1 MRISCS
7 LSMLSAALILSTLAG
22 CATNATART
31 DALRCTSVG
40 CIEPLDLALAGP
52 GSTVLIVQCAE
63 GVQTSRRYAHA
74 PDGWRLQMYETGT
87 SGTCT
92 KAKSSP

>member
-1 MRISCS
+1 MRISRS
-7 LSMLSAALILSTLAG
+7 LSMLFAALVLSALAG
-22 CATNATART
+22 CATHATAPA
-31 DALRCTSVG
+31 DALRCTAVG

-52 GSTVLIVQCAE
+52 GSSVLFVQCVE

-74 PDGWRLQMYETGT
+74 PNGWQLQMYETGT

-92 KAKSSP
+92 KANSSP